1 MKRFALLC
9 VLLLSPLAQAHE
21 TARSPGKSVAPIQ
34 ILTPGELRGQP
45 GVEQT
50 ITLKLRGNV
59 DDGRVALTLYPE
71 PGLRLIGDSRAQLD
85 IHADRDQEWTIRVTP
100 ESDGLFYLRL
110 LATAKVQGKDQS
122 RSLTLPISVG
132 SGKKQKQM
140 KVDGRIVRDASG
152 RDVIEW
158 PAQQ

>member
-1 MKRFALLC
+1 MKPYALLC
-9 VLLLSPLAQAHE
+9 LLLLSPLAQAHE
-21 TARSPGKSVAPIQ
+21 AARSPGKSLAPIQ
-34 ILTPGELRGQP
+34 ISTPAELRGQA

-59 DDGRVALTLYPE
+59 DDGHVALSLYPE
-71 PGLRLIGDSRAQLD
+71 QGLRLISDARAQLD
-85 IHADRDQEWTIRVTP
+85 IRADRDQEWNIRVTP

-110 LATAKVQGKDQS
+110 MAEAKVQGRAQS

-132 SGKKQKQM
+132 TGKKQKQM